1 LVVALHQV
9 EQVVAEAEQQHL
21 QRQLQVQ
28 RILAEAVV
36 EEDIQVLQVLLLEQE
51 VLEVAE

>member
-9 EQVVAEAEQQHL
+9 EQVVAEVEQQHL
-21 QRQLQVQ
+21 QRQLQAQ
-28 RILAEAVV
+28 QILAVVEA
-36 EEDIQVLQVLLLEQE
+36 EEDIQALQVLLLEQE